1 MDLLLGTSMKN
12 LTESITGTSIKR
24 LDSMDGLSP
33 QQIQTRI
40 NWAIEELKKCEI
52 LPHDVYVDSRLFV
65 MRNADHIFEMLWR
78 LINHDIWFL
87 WERYEFLQHEDP
99 KIITQVP
106 FKWTPDPP
114 PKEKHKKSNKSLLSG
129 FGTSAYLL
137 KKDEKKNEDT
147 WIKFPNCEFMKKFK
161 LKKVEQEKYP
171 SPDVCILEIVN
182 SQLQKTNEGKKIIC
196 TCLDDL
202 IDSRILCALIN
213 SFVPD
218 TFITELLLND
228 RWTINLVLKTAEKM
242 FYTETPFDS
251 EDLVEADGMAVVSY
265 FTFFFMVAFK
275 YRQCQIVTS
284 RMDELEKLA
293 ENFSKE
299 LSKCPLIANNA
310 QELQKRKDFK
320 AHIELIKKEINSL
333 SERFDI
339 KYCQQ
344 WVKHVNNTKSE
355 VKKTIET
362 FISKKFECVIVP
374 RNITISDLCLSCMIN
389 LSLTNGSGFYLSEE
403 RETLTDNRQL
413 ILKIK
418 GTERFIYDQISK
430 QKSQVRHLLG
440 LSSRNPVVVDPKNHP
455 RFELYFEALSRNKY
469 LKAGSV
475 FLYQVFP
482 TNSVNWHRIFI
493 KEIKRNELESVS
505 KIISFSKNSSFINK
519 KDSKTGRTALHVAA
533 AYGHSE
539 LVQLLLENGADIN
552 AKDNLQCSPIFSAID
567 GSQKQVAHLLIE
579 WGCDVHIKNLK
590 GFSPFDAAKSI
601 EFQIFLTDLYE
612 YYSSIVPKI
621 MMGDEEFMTEIIK
634 NHETGCKTFCSLRSR
649 SINGSTLLHT
659 ASYYGFLNI
668 VQSLLHLGVDV
679 NLKDY
684 KGSTPLHRTRDCR
697 TMALL
702 LDNGADIE
710 SEDNEGNTYLHINCY
725 GETKDSKLDCIKFL
739 LEKDV
744 NILKRN
750 KKNLL
755 PIHCCVIQG
764 RIDAI
769 ELLLNHDKDNSIQ
782 NTLNQE
788 SSKSLPSLPHLAIVN
803 NFVQCAVWLLGKG
816 FCFKG
821 EELDSLLLKI
831 LTENLTVSSHK
842 TVVKILL
849 QNGADPNLIYNDGN
863 MSLHHAA
870 KLSNMTD
877 ILELLLDNGA
887 AINTPN
893 NEGLTPLMVA
903 CKSNNIIGA
912 YILIQKGAAIRSKT
926 ISNLTAFNFI
936 ADYDEWINSG
946 YFSEDTVTTLKNY
959 SLKQSRELIHTISRR
974 VKSASFTLSSS
985 QSVVSTPQS
994 RLSYRSLQSALTSS
1008 QSKRSIISAHRLS
1021 YRALS
1026 ESPNHTNESNWPP
1039 KVNIGHFF

>member
-40 NWAIEELKKCEI
+40 NWAVEELKKCEI

-78 LINHDIWFL
+78 LIIHDIWFL

-147 WIKFPNCEFMKKFK
+147 RIKFPDCEFMKKFK

-182 SQLQKTNEGKKIIC
+182 SQLQ
-196 TCLDDL
+196 
-202 IDSRILCALIN
+202 
-213 SFVPD
+213 
-218 TFITELLLND
+218 
-228 RWTINLVLKTAEKM
+228 
-242 FYTETPFDS
+242 
-251 EDLVEADGMAVVSY
+251 ADGMAVVSY

-284 RMDELEKLA
+284 RMNELEKLA

-299 LSKCPLIANNA
+299 LSKCPLIASNA

-389 LSLTNGSGFYLSEE
+389 LVVNNITLWIICLIIKGFTFQSLTNGSGFYLSEE

-418 GTERFIYDQISK
+418 GTETFIYDQISK

-455 RFELYFEALSRNKY
+455 RFEFYFEALSKFKY

-505 KIISFSKNSSFINK
+505 KIISFFSKNSSFINN

-567 GSQKQVAHLLIE
+567 GSHKQVAHLLIE

-634 NHETGCKTFCSLRSR
+634 NHETGYKTFCSLRSR

-702 LDNGADIE
+702 LDSGADIE

-803 NFVQCAVWLLGKG
+803 NFIQCAEWLLGKG

-831 LTENLTVSSHK
+831 LTENLSVSSHK

-887 AINTPN
+887 AIDTPN

-912 YILIQKGAAIRSKT
+912 YILIQKRAAIRSKT
-926 ISNLTAFNFI
+926 IPNLTAFDFI

-994 RLSYRSLQSALTSS
+994 HLSYRSLQSALTSS